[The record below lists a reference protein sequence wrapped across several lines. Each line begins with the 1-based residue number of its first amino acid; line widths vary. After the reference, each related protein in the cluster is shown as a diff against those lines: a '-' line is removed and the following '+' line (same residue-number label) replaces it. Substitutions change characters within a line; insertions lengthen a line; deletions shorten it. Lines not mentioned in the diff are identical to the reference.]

1 MLGTGIKNAILL
13 FLIILILHFLIKN
26 TLMDKKPEGFSS
38 LSSDKEL
45 NHKKEKK
52 VEFNIEKTTPSL
64 KPSSSMEDKKKELF
78 DFVMMDDEPST
89 KEGFVEPNDK
99 FHNELPVACDA
110 KRIMNDEDPIIKK
123 SKNAK
128 DKTLHGDYLV
138 IHEYEDESS
147 LNGGSLLGGLSGFD
161 SYDTMYQEYKCGA

>member
-26 TLMDKKPEGFSS
+26 TLLEKRAETKSEEHIHKSEESS
-38 LSSDKEL
+38 LTKAPVALASSPAT
-45 NHKKEKK
+45 
-52 VEFNIEKTTPSL
+52 VA
-64 KPSSSMEDKKKELF
+64 DKKKELF
-78 DFVMMDDEPST
+78 DFVMMEDDATVPAA

-110 KRIMNDEDPIIKK
+110 QRIMNEEHPVIAK
-123 SKNAK
+123 SKKAK
-128 DKTLHGDYLV
+128 DKTSHGDYLV
-138 IHEYEDESS
+138 IHEYQDESS
-147 LNGGSLLGGLSGFD
+147 LNGGKMLGGLSGFD

>member
-26 TLMDKKPEGFSS
+26 TLLEKRAEQKDDARVQKSDEVS
-38 LSSDKEL
+38 LPKASAAPAAPA
-45 NHKKEKK
+45 
-52 VEFNIEKTTPSL
+52 VAATAA
-64 KPSSSMEDKKKELF
+64 DKKKELF
-78 DFVMMDDEPST
+78 DFVMMEDDASLPIA

-99 FHNELPVACDA
+99 FQNELPVACGA
-110 KRIMNDEDPIIKK
+110 QKIMNDEHPIIAK
-123 SKNAK
+123 SKKAK
-128 DKTLHGDYLV
+128 DKTSHGDYLV

-147 LNGGSLLGGLSGFD
+147 LNGGKLLGGLSGFD